1 VTGGS
6 ATGTALGTYNDEIS
20 WRAAVADDLSNYN
33 VTRQNAALTI
43 VADTPPIPPGP
54 VVPVPAPAPSNNTVV
69 VAGGNNSFQLAGAE
83 AACSADTLNQC
94 ECETAANSEGI
105 QICYESSKA
114 P

>member
-1 VTGGS
+1 V
-6 ATGTALGTYNDEIS
+6 GTYNDEIS

-54 VVPVPAPAPSNNTVV
+54 VVPPTPPAPSNNTVV

-94 ECETAANSEGI
+94 ECETATNPEGIALEGI
-105 QICYESSKA
+105 QICYEPNTRPSSA
-114 P
+114 L